1 MIKNSLLHAISP
13 TYIYHGELY
22 NSEVIREVFFD
33 KFEKYGFE
41 VNVENYDSNLPQ
53 MPVGFGQSDSNYPT
67 GEVRPDKGYIHLDDS
82 FSLFFTQLKS
92 HITKFL
98 DGIGLDVDKLSYHVL
113 KSWYT
118 IMDER
123 WGVALHHHNSADLSF
138 VYYVNVPPG
147 AGNIHFLNPN
157 LADTS
162 HNCFFSSIYDQPISG
177 KGLLK
182 DKITSHTKDLLPVET
197 KDGDLLIFPST
208 LSHMVP
214 SSTGDSGEKRYSIS
228 GDIRLTLS
236 PDISTYEHGLVHPS
250 RWLEL

>member
-33 KFEKYGFE
+33 NFEKYGFDTHAE
-41 VNVENYDSNLPQ
+41 NCNDDSPQKSVN
-53 MPVGFGQSDSNYPT
+53 FGQSESNYTT
-67 GEVRPDKGYIHLDDS
+67 GEVRPNKGYIHLDDS
-82 FSLFFTQLKS
+82 FLLFFTQLKS
-92 HITKFL
+92 HITNFL
-98 DGIGLDVDKLSYHVL
+98 DGIGLDVDKFSYHVL

-123 WGVALHHHNSADLSF
+123 HGVGLHHHNSSELSF
-138 VYYVNVPPG
+138 VYYINVPPG

-157 LADTS
+157 LIDTS
-162 HNCFFSSIYDQPISG
+162 HNCFFPSIYEKSLLG
-177 KGLLK
+177 RGFLK
-182 DKITSHTKDLLPVET
+182 DEITSHTKRLLPVEV

-214 SSTGDSGEKRYSIS
+214 ASKSENGEKRYSIS
-228 GDIRLTLS
+228 GDIKLTTS

>member
-1 MIKNSLLHAISP
+1 MIKNSLLYSISP

-22 NSEVIREVFFD
+22 NSEVIKEVFFD
-33 KFEKYGFE
+33 NFEKYGFE
-41 VNVENYDSNLPQ
+41 VKVENYDSNLPQ

-67 GEVRPDKGYIHLDDS
+67 GEVRLDKGYIHLDDN

-98 DGIGLDVDKLSYHVL
+98 DGIGLNVDKLSYHVL

-118 IMDER
+118 IMDEK
-123 WGVALHHHNSADLSF
+123 WGVALHHHNSSELSF
-138 VYYVNVPPG
+138 VYYINVPPG

-157 LADTS
+157 FVETS
-162 HNCFFSSIYDQPISG
+162 HNCFFPSVYEKS
-177 KGLLK
+177 LLGRGFVK
-182 DKITSHTKDLLPVET
+182 DEITLHTKRLLPVEV

-208 LSHMVP
+208 LAHEVP
-214 SSTGDSGEKRYSIS
+214 ASKSENGEKRYSIS
-228 GDIRLTLS
+228 GDIKLTTS